1 MAQDKTFVDGL
12 IAKFPHEKAPDF
24 VVAHLSIKTT
34 ELIAFIEKHKKTD
47 GWLNIDLL
55 KSKDGQKM
63 YSQVNDW
70 KPEQKKD
77 NAPVVPEYPTEAIS
91 PNDVPW

>member
-12 IAKFPHEKAPDF
+12 IAKFPHEKAPNF
-24 VVAHLSIKTT
+24 VVAHLSIKAT
-34 ELIAFIEKHKKTD
+34 ELIAFIEKHKKAD

-63 YSQVNDW
+63 YSQLNDW
-70 KPEQKKD
+70 KPEQKKEG
-77 NAPVVPEYPTEAIS
+77 AVLPEYPTEPIS
-91 PNDVPW
+91 PSDVPW